1 MNILIKTLLTLCGLL
16 LMGACASAP
25 AAIGEDA
32 NYMIEVTN
40 PSSHAMT
47 VSANLGAAQMAVLGE
62 LAAGQTR
69 RFEIRDPATN
79 DIELIAATSDNSHRV
94 TKHVELKRGVISR
107 VTLD

>member
-1 MNILIKTLLTLCGLL
+1 MNRIFKLVLTLCGVL

-32 NYMIEVTN
+32 NYQVEVTN

-62 LAAGQTR
+62 IRAGETK

-79 DIELIAATSDNSHRV
+79 DIVLVAATSDNSHRV
-94 TKHVELKRGVISR
+94 TKQVELKRGVISR